1 MTTAVVGADVDSTAA
16 TEADQAGPTRRRVA
30 TPSMGA
36 GERKRVVDVVIG
48 EYEYDARCP
57 KLVVWTDMA
66 QIIEQQ
72 RGNRSERRRA
82 GDQAPAA
89 EGRVTTDRI
98 RLTQAVSHFLRG
110 CLSAADWDAIDVDL
124 ANPDSELDLPDLWA
138 SGLKLIIEF
147 RPDMEAMAASIGMKV
162 PGVLDQ
168 LADKID
174 ENGRLKPDEPE
185 PAPTARKA
193 PARKAAG
200 RKAR

>member
-16 TEADQAGPTRRRVA
+16 TEADQAGPTRRRIA

-36 GERKRVVDVVIG
+36 GERKRVVDAVIG

-66 QIIEQQ
+66 TIIEQQ

-82 GDQAPAA
+82 GDQTPAA

-110 CLSAADWDAIDVDL
+110 CLSAADWEQIDVDL

-138 SGLKLIIEF
+138 AGLKLIIEF

-174 ENGRLKPDEPE
+174 EHGRLKPDPE
-185 PAPTARKA
+185 PAPAARKA